1 MTFIKKSLSLNGHK
15 PFHNIITNQQIA
27 EIAEYNNILSL
38 ARHQAQII
46 IDNANLEANNI
57 VSHANEQAQ
66 YILNTTNTECE
77 NKLQGMHF
85 TTQNML
91 SEAEHQVQ
99 DILTNSEQKA
109 TQEVWNHASE
119 LINNLEQTHNKFYEH
134 THDLIKSI
142 LAVIIKKLT
151 SNLEVQDRMQ
161 VIVEQV
167 FAKAKEIEYATLFF
181 SPKDFEH
188 LPSFHIPQNWKL
200 EKDNMLAEGL
210 CRLVGAGG
218 EWKTS
223 ITLIER
229 KILETIDYNNDTSEL
244 YQKDYNQ
251 IPNTYE
257 LDNIEPII
265 PENTELKLVLEPELE
280 LESENSLNIPNIL
293 EEYTDNHQELKL
305 EAELELKLEE
315 QEENLYVNDEYQY
328 NDDISNIESVDT
340 DLNIIH
346 ENNNKPDKQG

>member
-1 MTFIKKSLSLNGHK
+1 MTFIKKNLSLNGHK

-27 EIAEYNNILSL
+27 EIEEYNNILAL
-38 ARHQAQII
+38 ARHQAQTI

-57 VSHANEQAQ
+57 VNHANEQSQ

-77 NKLQGMHF
+77 NKLQEMQY

-99 DILTNSEQKA
+99 DILTNSEHKA
-109 TQEVWNHASE
+109 TQEVWNHAGE
-119 LINNLEQTHNKFYEH
+119 LINNLEQAHKKFYEH

-142 LAVIIKKLT
+142 LATIIKKLT
-151 SNLEVQDRMQ
+151 SNLDVQDRMQ
-161 VIVEQV
+161 VIVQQV
-167 FAKAKEIEYATLFF
+167 FAKAQEIEYATLFF
-181 SPKDFEH
+181 SPKDFEN

-229 KILETIDYNNDTSEL
+229 KILEAIDYNKETSEL
-244 YQKDYNQ
+244 YQIDNKQ
-251 IPNTYE
+251 ISNEYE
-257 LDNIEPII
+257 SDNKETGIEAIKEI
-265 PENTELKLVLEPELE
+265 TADEDINNSLE
-280 LESENSLNIPNIL
+280 LESI
-293 EEYTDNHQELKL
+293 EEYQN
-305 EAELELKLEE
+305 
-315 QEENLYVNDEYQY
+315 EENHEGKQEYKHSDDEYQY
-328 NDDISNIESVDT
+328 NDDISNTENDDINYNKSDT
-340 DLNIIH
+340 NR
-346 ENNNKPDKQG
+346 QG

>member
-15 PFHNIITNQQIA
+15 PFHNIITNRQIA
-27 EIAEYNNILSL
+27 EIEEYNNILAL
-38 ARHQAQII
+38 AHHQAQII

-66 YILNTTNTECE
+66 YILNTTNNECE
-77 NKLQGMHF
+77 NKLQEMQH

-91 SEAEHQVQ
+91 SEAQHQVQ

-109 TQEVWNHASE
+109 TQEVWKHAQD
-119 LINNLEQTHNKFYEH
+119 LVNNLEQAQQKFYEH

-142 LAVIIKKLT
+142 LAAIIKKLT
-151 SNLEVQDRMQ
+151 SNLDVQDRMQ
-161 VIVEQV
+161 IIVQQV
-167 FAKAKEIEYATLFF
+167 FAKAQEIEYATLFF

-223 ITLIER
+223 ISLIER
-229 KILETIDYNNDTSEL
+229 KILEAIDYNNDTSEL
-244 YQKDYNQ
+244 YQSDNNKLSNIY
-251 IPNTYE
+251 T
-257 LDNIEPII
+257 LDNKETDLSL
-265 PENTELKLVLEPELE
+265 ENYTNNPQELE
-280 LESENSLNIPNIL
+280 LQHIEHIEHIEDNLYEAPNN
-293 EEYTDNHQELKL
+293 EYTH
-305 EAELELKLEE
+305 
-315 QEENLYVNDEYQY
+315 DEYQY
-328 NDDISNIESVDT
+328 NEQDINNTEHNDKSDT
-340 DLNIIH
+340 
-346 ENNNKPDKQG
+346 DKQG